1 MPMLRK
7 KRTFFNESQ
16 LRALEKLFANN
27 STPSKSAV
35 KALAAKLQINHTRI
49 SHWFSRRRNELRTQ
63 VDRTS
68 STSEL

>member
-7 KRTFFNESQ
+7 QRTFFNESQ

-27 STPSKSAV
+27 SSPPKFAV
-35 KALAAKLQINHTRI
+35 KALAAKMQINRIRI
-49 SHWFSRRRNELRTQ
+49 SHWLARRRNKLRTQ